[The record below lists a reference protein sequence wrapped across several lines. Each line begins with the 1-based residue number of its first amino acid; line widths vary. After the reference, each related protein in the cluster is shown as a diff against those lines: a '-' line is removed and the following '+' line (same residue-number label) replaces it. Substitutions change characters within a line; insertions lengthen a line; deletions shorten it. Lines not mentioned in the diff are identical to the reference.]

1 MSVQI
6 KLNNSWEHLRNSRKA
21 ILARGG
27 DISLTAGLK
36 DLSDAIFNISDSSLA
51 QAIDS
56 STAYRKIV
64 PVGASPYAT
73 ISKIGGMSYK
83 SNNLYSGE
91 AKMDVVKI
99 SGKAV
104 LVAPKDGYYSFNCDS
119 SNVVNPDVLWLES
132 TGGHWIEGWFPFEN
146 IYLNKG
152 EEVSFRFNEIPDY
165 DENGNPNY
173 PLSGYVTD
181 IMINEGAKPLPYEP
195 YFKGLRAT
203 KVTALKSNGAQLIPF
218 PYRIG
223 GVGTVRTSNG
233 VTLTVLEDSKI
244 QLNGTASSTATFIIM
259 SSYSPVTGTVFL
271 SGCDEGNDDTFGI
284 TIHFWS
290 GNEPWQGSLVA
301 GTLAHRHSPLTVNAE
316 DYGCICVYVYVQSGV
331 TVDNVILEPMLN
343 YGTEAAPS
351 KPYKADAVD
360 TLTVPSEII
369 SIEGY
374 GESNPDNPE
383 EYNYIDLLANALV
396 LVGRV
401 IDEEW
406 TRFAT
411 PEVIPI
417 KINKYLAT
425 EEGGSIVFDNDHEYA
440 VPSEIKYII
449 KSGV

>member
-1 MSVQI
+1 MSIQT
-6 KLNNSWEHLRNSRKA
+6 KLSDSWEHLRNSRKA

-36 DLSDAIFNISDSSLA
+36 DLSDAAFNISDSSLA
-51 QAIDS
+51 QAIDD
-56 STAYRKIV
+56 STAYRKVV

-99 SGKAV
+99 SGKTV

-132 TGGHWIEGWFPFEN
+132 TGGDWIEGWFPFEN

-152 EEVSFRFNEIPDY
+152 EEVWFRFNEIPDY

-173 PLSGYVTD
+173 PLSGFITD
-181 IMINEGAKPLPYEP
+181 IMINEGAKSLPYEP
-195 YFKGLRAT
+195 YFKGLRAA
-203 KVTALKSNGAQLIPF
+203 KVTVVKSEGANLFNQLSLNERSA
-218 PYRIG
+218 YYS
-223 GVGTVRTSNG
+223 VDSLG
-233 VTLTVLEDSKI
+233 VTLIKAD
-244 QLNGTASSTATFIIM
+244 GTA
-259 SSYSPVTGTVFL
+259 
-271 SGCDEGNDDTFGI
+271 N
-284 TIHFWS
+284 
-290 GNEPWQGSLVA
+290 
-301 GTLAHRHSPLTVNAE
+301 
-316 DYGCICVYVYVQSGV
+316 V
-331 TVDNVILEPMLN
+331 TVTPFAALDAGDYIMYSTLPDVCRFNIYDSNGNQITASAKGIRTFTLTKPTQVRVKILAADGVSYPVFAGN
-343 YGTEAAPS
+343 IAVVRGTEAAPF
-351 KPYKADAVD
+351 KPFRADAVD
-360 TLTVPSEII
+360 TLTIPSEII

-401 IDEEW
+401 IDEAW

-425 EEGGSIVFDNDHEYA
+425 EEGGSIVFDNEYGHA
-440 VPSEIKYII
+440 VPSETKYII